1 MIKVTCETPMCVVT
15 VEGHSGSAPKGE
27 DLVCAACSIITL
39 TLAELVLTVCHER
52 EVELREGFAKI
63 RGTKEA
69 SAYFDF
75 ALAAYRALAAEYPE
89 HVTLTD
95 KYS

>member
-1 MIKVTCETPMCVVT
+1 MIKVTCEPQIQRMT

-27 DLVCAACSIITL
+27 DLVCAAVSIIVL
-39 TLAELVLTVCHER
+39 TLAEMVITKCDDR
-52 EVELREGFAKI
+52 EIEIRDGYARI

-69 SAYFDF
+69 VWYFDF
-75 ALAAYRALAAEYPE
+75 ARTAFKALTAEYPE
-89 HVTLTD
+89 YVLLAD